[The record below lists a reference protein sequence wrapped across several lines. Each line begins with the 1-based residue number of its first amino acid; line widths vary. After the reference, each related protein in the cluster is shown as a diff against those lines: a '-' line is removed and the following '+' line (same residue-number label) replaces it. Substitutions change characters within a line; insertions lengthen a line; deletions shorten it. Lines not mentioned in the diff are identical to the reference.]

1 MAEVDTNPKDGVPG
15 ATFNNDMLLE
25 IVAPD
30 ASKTPADGGFLI
42 DVAGYGFR
50 ESVSRKHVS
59 ACWMGSGPYQN
70 SKTKKRCRRGG
81 QSHVG
86 VR

>member
-1 MAEVDTNPKDGVPG
+1 
-15 ATFNNDMLLE
+15 MLLE

-42 DVAGYGFR
+42 DVDMD
-50 ESVSRKHVS
+50 SVN
-59 ACWMGSGPYQN
+59 PYQE
-70 SKTKKRCRRGG
+70 STSAHAGWEVARTKTVKRKRSGE
-81 QSHVG
+81 SHVG